1 MRIAGEWLRCEDLV
15 TRPVINVRVMSA
27 TGRLF
32 VERFLIDSGAD
43 RTVLIADLLRRV
55 RLPIQRPPTGLSLV
69 GVGGTG
75 DFVMVRTVLAFQAD
89 DGVTARVHG
98 EYAAFTDPE
107 VTDMSILGR
116 DVLDNFDVI
125 LSRRREEVLLLAPNH
140 QYRVVRP

>member
-1 MRIAGEWLRCEDLV
+1 
-15 TRPVINVRVMSA
+15 
-27 TGRLF
+27 
-32 VERFLIDSGAD
+32 
-43 RTVLIADLLRRV
+43 
-55 RLPIQRPPTGLSLV
+55 
-69 GVGGTG
+69 
-75 DFVMVRTVLAFQAD
+75 VRTVLAFQAD